1 MTTPRDVRRTA
12 LIGRRVEQRVLTE
25 LLAGARRGRS
35 RVLVIRGEA
44 GIGKTVL
51 VTEAIFEASDFH
63 VIQIGGAESEMELP
77 YAGVQQLCAPLLS
90 RLNRLPPPQRSALQ
104 VALGLRKGSSG
115 AIPDRLLVGLA
126 VLTLLGDVASENP
139 VICLIDDAQWVDDAS
154 LNTLAFVARR
164 ILADPVAMI
173 FVAREPWADRQ
184 VAGFPELELR
194 GLDEAH
200 ARALFATNVP
210 GRIDEH
216 VRETIIAEAAG
227 NPLALMELHK
237 ALTPA
242 ELAGGYGLAKANSRA
257 TRIEAAF
264 EHRLRELPSD
274 TTTLLLLA
282 AAEPAGISEWL
293 WAAAER
299 LGVAKA
305 AIRPAVEGG
314 LVTADAGIRF
324 RHPLIRSAV
333 YRSAPVAERRR
344 AHAALAQSIT
354 ETGAGDHRSWH
365 RAHAASR
372 PDEQLALDL
381 VRSSEGA
388 RARGGAAAAA
398 AFLAYAADLTPDPVM
413 RAHRMLDAANAKLD
427 AGAPSAA
434 SQLMVDA
441 AADNDTEF
449 IGARIALLRAKL
461 AFAIKRGRDAP
472 PLLVAAAEQVRHISP
487 LLAREAY
494 LEALM
499 ASLIVGGL
507 ARDDHSTA
515 RAVAVAAQDAP
526 TAPDPPRAID
536 LMLDGLIVRLTD
548 GYVSAAPLLR
558 RALDEY
564 LREDEAGIAD
574 PRWHGI
580 THRVCLDLFDR
591 DASELLAEVQ
601 IEKLRAAGEL
611 TVLPAVLYQ
620 YAGLRITAGRFDQAM
635 ALVEEAEVIIA
646 ATGAPPQPS
655 IRPYLAAYRGQE
667 GLCLKLVQT
676 AIEDASARGEGAEV
690 AVALCAKAILHN
702 GLGQYSDALEACAPV
717 GRIGDVGYYSY
728 ALVEMVEAASRC
740 GQGHVAADGLDR
752 LNERAQASRT
762 ASALG
767 LAARCAALV
776 AGDASSADTD
786 YRAAI
791 DHLQRGGYAL
801 YLARTHLVYGEW
813 LRRVRRRATARSQ
826 LRIACDMFTEMGAA
840 GFADRARRELMA
852 TGETVHSR
860 SANVVVELTT
870 QESRIATLAR
880 DGYTTPEIAGQL
892 FLSPRTVEW
901 HLSRIFIKL
910 GITSRRE
917 LRSAAFESSP

>member
-1 MTTPRDVRRTA
+1 MTTPRDVRRIA
-12 LIGRRVEQRVLTE
+12 LIGRQVEQRVLAE
-25 LLAGARRGRS
+25 LLIGARQGRS
-35 RVLVIRGEA
+35 GVLVIRGEA
-44 GIGKTVL
+44 GIGKTAL
-51 VTEAIFEASDFH
+51 VTEAIAEASDFH
-63 VIQIGGAESEMELP
+63 VVQIGGAESEMELP

-90 RLNRLPPPQRSALQ
+90 RLTRLPPPQQTALH
-104 VALGLRKGSSG
+104 VALGLREGSPG

-126 VLTLLGDVASENP
+126 VLTLLGDAAGENP
-139 VICLIDDAQWVDDAS
+139 IICLIDDAQWVDDAS

-164 ILADPVAMI
+164 LLADPVAMI
-173 FVAREPWADRQ
+173 FAVREPWADRQ

-194 GLDEAH
+194 GLDEAD
-200 ARALFATNVP
+200 ARALFAVNVP
-210 GRIDEH
+210 GRIDER
-216 VRETIIAEAAG
+216 VRENIIAEAAG
-227 NPLALMELHK
+227 NPLALVELHK

-274 TTTLLLLA
+274 TATLLLIA
-282 AAEPAGISEWL
+282 AAEPAGTSEWL

-305 AIRPAVEGG
+305 AIQPAVEGG
-314 LVTADAGIRF
+314 LVTAEAGIRF

-333 YRSAPVAERRR
+333 YRGAPVAERRR
-344 AHAALAQSIT
+344 AHAALAESIT
-354 ETGAGDHRSWH
+354 GSSADDHRSWH

-372 PDEQLALDL
+372 PDEQIALDL
-381 VRSSEGA
+381 VRSSE
-388 RARGGAAAAA
+388 RARVRGGVAAAA
-398 AFLAYAADLTPDPVM
+398 AFLAYAADLTPDPEI
-413 RAHRMLDAANAKLD
+413 RAQRLLDAANAKLD

-441 AADNDTEF
+441 AADSDTDLVR
-449 IGARIALLRAKL
+449 ARIALLRAKL

-472 PLLVAAAEQVRHISP
+472 PLLVAAAEQVRHIAP
-487 LLAREAY
+487 ALARETY

-499 ASLIVGGL
+499 ASLIVGRL
-507 ARDDHSTA
+507 ASDDHNA
-515 RAVAVAAQDAP
+515 AQEVAVAAR
-526 TAPDPPRAID
+526 TAPPATDPPRAID

-591 DASELLAEVQ
+591 AASELLAEAQ

-620 YAGLRITAGRFDQAM
+620 YAGLCITSGRFAQAT
-635 ALVEEAEVIIA
+635 ALVEEAEVIVA
-646 ATGAPPQPS
+646 ATGAPPQRS

-676 AIEDASARGEGAEV
+676 AIEDAAARGEGAEV
-690 AVALCAKAILHN
+690 AVALCSKAILHN
-702 GLGQYSDALEACAPV
+702 GLGQYSDALEACAPIA
-717 GRIGDVGYYSY
+717 RIGDVGYYSY

-740 GQGHVAADGLDR
+740 GQGHVAADALDR

-767 LAARCAALV
+767 LAARSAALV
-776 AGDASSADTD
+776 AGDASSADAD

-813 LRRVRRRATARSQ
+813 LRRMRRRATARRQ
-826 LRIACDMFTEMGAA
+826 LRIAHDMFTEMGAE

-852 TGETVHSR
+852 TGEAVHTR

-892 FLSPRTVEW
+892 FVSPRTVEW
-901 HLSRIFIKL
+901 HLSRIFVKL